1 LGALWRNKVRRISK
15 GLVIV
20 KLVLKDYLFSI
31 ILLASVLIGGA
42 VGVVLGPEAAVLK
55 PLGDLFLN
63 LLFMII
69 VPMVFFSIASAIAS
83 MGEMSRLGKI
93 MGSTIL
99 VFFVTALIAAVFGL
113 GVALL
118 MNPTEGI
125 NYATLQNVVQSEQSS
140 PAKTNQAGILGQLVQ
155 TFTVSD
161 FPLALSKSHILPLI
175 VLAAL
180 TGLATALVGE
190 AAKPVAAFLAAATQ
204 VMMKVVQLIMYY
216 APIGLGAYFANVV
229 GELGTQ
235 ILQGYLKTFITY
247 LVLTVIYYFGFFTL
261 YAYIAAGKKG
271 VKAFWRNALAPS
283 VTAIATCSSA
293 ASIPINL
300 VSAKAI
306 GVPKDMVETVIP
318 LGANIHKDGSVF
330 GGVLKIVF
338 LFGLFGMDMS
348 SFSTWMGIVGVSF
361 LVGAVMG
368 AIPGGGMIG
377 EMLIISVYGFSPEVL
392 PIIAVISTIID
403 APATLLNSTGNVVC
417 SMLIARLVEGKKWL
431 TKTYA

>member
-1 LGALWRNKVRRISK
+1 MKSISK
-15 GLVIV
+15 
-20 KLVLKDYLFSI
+20 DYWFST
-31 ILLASVLIGGA
+31 ILLASVLLGG
-42 VGVVLGPEAAVLK
+42 VIGVVLGPKASILK
-55 PLGDLFLN
+55 PFGDLFIN

-83 MGEMSRLGKI
+83 MGEMKRLGKI
-93 MGSTIL
+93 IGSIVL
-99 VFFVTALIAAVFGL
+99 VFFATAAIAAALGL
-113 GVALL
+113 IVTLL

-125 NYATLQNVVQSEQSS
+125 NYSSLQSVVQSEQISQD
-140 PAKTNQAGILGQLVQ
+140 KVKQIGILEQLVT

-161 FPLALSKSHILPLI
+161 FPLAMSKAHILPLI

-180 TGLATALVGE
+180 TGLSTALVGE
-190 AAKPVAAFLAAATQ
+190 AAKPVAAFLSAASQ
-204 VMMKVVQLIMYY
+204 VMMKIVQLIMYY

-235 ILQGYLKTFITY
+235 ILHGYLQTFITY
-247 LVLTVIYYFGFFTL
+247 LVLTVIYYFGFYTL
-261 YAYIAAGKKG
+261 YAYIAAGKQG
-271 VKAFWRNALAPS
+271 VAAFWSNALTPS
-283 VTAIATCSSA
+283 VTALATCSSA

-300 VSAKAI
+300 VSTKLI
-306 GVPKDMVETVIP
+306 GVPRDMVETIIP

-348 SFSTWMGIVGVSF
+348 SFSTCLGIIGVAF

-377 EMLIISVYGFSPEVL
+377 EMLIISVYGFPPEVL

-417 SMLIARLVEGKKWL
+417 SMLIARLVEGKDWL
-431 TKTYA
+431 TKAYA

>member
-1 LGALWRNKVRRISK
+1 M
-15 GLVIV
+15 

>member
-1 LGALWRNKVRRISK
+1 M
-15 GLVIV
+15 
-20 KLVLKDYLFSI
+20 VLKDYLFSI

-42 VGVVLGPEAAVLK
+42 VGGVLGPEASVLK

-261 YAYIAAGKKG
+261 YAYVAAGKKG

>member
-1 LGALWRNKVRRISK
+1 MKLIS
-15 GLVIV
+15 
-20 KLVLKDYLFSI
+20 KDYLFST
-31 ILLASVLIGGA
+31 ILLGSVLIGG
-42 VGVVLGPEAAVLK
+42 VLGVVLGPKASILK
-55 PLGDLFLN
+55 PFGDLFIN

-69 VPMVFFSIASAIAS
+69 VPMVFFSIASAIAT
-83 MGEMSRLGKI
+83 MGEMKRLGKI
-93 MGSTIL
+93 IGSIFL
-99 VFFVTALIAAVFGL
+99 VFFVTAMIASVLGL
-113 GVALL
+113 TVTLL

-125 NYATLQNVVQSEQSS
+125 NYSTLQSVVQADQSS
-140 PAKTNQAGILGQLVQ
+140 SDKAQAVGVLDQLVK

-161 FPLALSKSHILPLI
+161 FPLALSKAHILPLI

-190 AAKPVAAFLAAATQ
+190 AAKPVAAFLSAATQ
-204 VMMKVVQLIMYY
+204 VMMKIVQLIMYY

-235 ILQGYLKTFITY
+235 ILNGYLQTFITY
-247 LVLTVIYYFGFFTL
+247 LVLTVIYYFGFYTL

-271 VKAFWRNALAPS
+271 VVAFWHNALTPS
-283 VTAIATCSSA
+283 VTALATCSSA

-300 VSAKAI
+300 VATKSI
-306 GVPKDMVETVIP
+306 GVPADMVETIIP

-348 SFSTWMGIVGVSF
+348 SFSTCLGIVGVAF

-377 EMLIISVYGFSPEVL
+377 EMLIISVYGFPPEVL

-403 APATLLNSTGNVVC
+403 APATLLNSTGNMVC
-417 SMLIARLVEGKKWL
+417 SMLIARLVEGKDWL
-431 TKTYA
+431 ARA

>member
-1 LGALWRNKVRRISK
+1 M
-15 GLVIV
+15 

-42 VGVVLGPEAAVLK
+42 VGVVLGPEASVLK

-261 YAYIAAGKKG
+261 YAYVAAGKKG

>member
-1 LGALWRNKVRRISK
+1 MGALWRNKVRRISK

-42 VGVVLGPEAAVLK
+42 VGGVLGPEASVLK

-261 YAYIAAGKKG
+261 YAYVAAGKKG

>member
-1 LGALWRNKVRRISK
+1 MI
-15 GLVIV
+15 
-20 KLVLKDYLFSI
+20 
-31 ILLASVLIGGA
+31 
-42 VGVVLGPEAAVLK
+42 LGPKAAVLK
-55 PLGDLFLN
+55 PFGDLFIN

-83 MGEMSRLGKI
+83 MGEMQRLGKI
-93 MGSTIL
+93 IGSIVL
-99 VFFVTALIAAVFGL
+99 VFVVTALIAAVLGL
-113 GVALL
+113 GVTLL

-125 NYATLQNVVQSEQSS
+125 NYSTLQSVVQGDPNSS
-140 PAKTNQAGILGQLVQ
+140 DPVKAVGIVEQLVK

-175 VLAAL
+175 VLATL

-190 AAKPVAAFLAAATQ
+190 SAKPVAAFLSAATQ
-204 VMMKVVQLIMYY
+204 VMMKIVQLIMYY

-235 ILQGYLKTFITY
+235 ILQGYWQTFITY
-247 LVLTVIYYFGFFTL
+247 LVLTVIYYFGFYTL

-271 VKAFWRNALAPS
+271 VVVFWRNALTPS
-283 VTAIATCSSA
+283 VTALATCSSA

-300 VSAKAI
+300 VATKAI
-306 GVPKDMVETVIP
+306 GVPVDMVETIIP

-348 SFSTWMGIVGVSF
+348 SFSTCLGIVGVSF

-377 EMLIISVYGFSPEVL
+377 EMLIISVYGFPPEVL

-417 SMLIARLVEGKKWL
+417 SMLIARLVEGKDWL
-431 TKTYA
+431 TKAYA

>member
-1 LGALWRNKVRRISK
+1 M
-15 GLVIV
+15 

-42 VGVVLGPEAAVLK
+42 VGGVLGPEASVLK

-190 AAKPVAAFLAAATQ
+190 AAKPVATFLAAATQ

-261 YAYIAAGKKG
+261 YAYVAAGKKG

>member
-1 LGALWRNKVRRISK
+1 
-15 GLVIV
+15 VI
-20 KLVLKDYLFSI
+20 
-31 ILLASVLIGGA
+31 
-42 VGVVLGPEAAVLK
+42 LGPKAAVLK
-55 PLGDLFLN
+55 PFGDLFIN

-83 MGEMSRLGKI
+83 MGEMQRLGKI
-93 MGSTIL
+93 IGSIVL
-99 VFFVTALIAAVFGL
+99 VFVVTALIAAVLGL
-113 GVALL
+113 GVTLL

-125 NYATLQNVVQSEQSS
+125 NYSTLQSVVQGDPNSS
-140 PAKTNQAGILGQLVQ
+140 DPVKAVGIVEQLVK

-175 VLAAL
+175 VLATL

-190 AAKPVAAFLAAATQ
+190 SAKPVAAFLSAATQ
-204 VMMKVVQLIMYY
+204 VMMKIVQLIMYY

-235 ILQGYLKTFITY
+235 ILQGYWQTFITY
-247 LVLTVIYYFGFFTL
+247 LVLTVIYYFGFYTL
-261 YAYIAAGKKG
+261 YAYLAAGKKG
-271 VKAFWRNALAPS
+271 VVAFWRNALTPS
-283 VTAIATCSSA
+283 VTALATCSSA

-300 VSAKAI
+300 VATKAI
-306 GVPKDMVETVIP
+306 GVPVDMVETIIP

-348 SFSTWMGIVGVSF
+348 SFSTCLGIVGVSF

-377 EMLIISVYGFSPEVL
+377 EMLIISVYGFPPEVL

-417 SMLIARLVEGKKWL
+417 SMLIARLVEGKDWL
-431 TKTYA
+431 TKAYA

>member
-1 LGALWRNKVRRISK
+1 M
-15 GLVIV
+15 

-42 VGVVLGPEAAVLK
+42 VGVVLGPEASVLK

-190 AAKPVAAFLAAATQ
+190 AAKPVATFLAAATQ

-261 YAYIAAGKKG
+261 YAYVAAGKKG

>member
-1 LGALWRNKVRRISK
+1 MGVLRRNKVRRISK

-42 VGVVLGPEAAVLK
+42 VGVVLGPEASVLK

-261 YAYIAAGKKG
+261 YAYVAAGKKG

>member
-1 LGALWRNKVRRISK
+1 MKSIS
-15 GLVIV
+15 
-20 KLVLKDYLFSI
+20 KDYLFSTILLSSVLLGGVIGI
-31 ILLASVLIGGA
+31 ILGPKASVL
-42 VGVVLGPEAAVLK
+42 K
-55 PLGDLFLN
+55 PFGDLFIN

-83 MGEMSRLGKI
+83 MGEMKRLGKI
-93 MGSTIL
+93 IGSIIL
-99 VFFVTALIAAVFGL
+99 VFFATALIAAVLGL
-113 GVALL
+113 VVTLL
-118 MNPTEGI
+118 MHPTEGI
-125 NYATLQNVVQSEQSS
+125 NYSSLQSVVQADQTS
-140 PAKTNQAGILGQLVQ
+140 PDKVKTAGILEQLVT
-155 TFTVSD
+155 TFTVAD
-161 FPLALSKSHILPLI
+161 FPLALSKAHILPLI

-180 TGLATALVGE
+180 TGLSTALVGE
-190 AAKPVAAFLAAATQ
+190 AAKPVATFLAAGSK

-235 ILQGYLKTFITY
+235 ILHGYLQTFITY
-247 LVLTVIYYFGFFTL
+247 LVLTVIYYFGFYSL
-261 YAYIAAGKKG
+261 YAYIAAGKQG
-271 VKAFWRNALAPS
+271 VVTFWRNALTPS
-283 VTAIATCSSA
+283 VTALATCSSA
-293 ASIPINL
+293 ASIPVNL
-300 VSAKAI
+300 VATKSI
-306 GVPKDMVETVIP
+306 GVPEDMFETIIP

-348 SFSTWMGIVGVSF
+348 SFSTCLGIVGVAF

-377 EMLIISVYGFSPEVL
+377 EMLIISVYGFPPEVL

-417 SMLIARLVEGKKWL
+417 SMLIARLVEGKDWL
-431 TKTYA
+431 AKTTYA

>member
-1 LGALWRNKVRRISK
+1 MKLIS
-15 GLVIV
+15 
-20 KLVLKDYLFSI
+20 KDYLFST
-31 ILLASVLIGGA
+31 ILLGSVLLGGVLGAILGPKASVL
-42 VGVVLGPEAAVLK
+42 K
-55 PLGDLFLN
+55 PFGDLFIN

-69 VPMVFFSIASAIAS
+69 VPMVFFSIASAIAT
-83 MGEMSRLGKI
+83 MGEMKRLGKI
-93 MGSTIL
+93 IGSIVL
-99 VFFVTALIAAVFGL
+99 VFVVTALIAAVLGL
-113 GVALL
+113 GVTLL

-125 NYATLQNVVQSEQSS
+125 NYASLQSVVQGDQSS
-140 PAKTNQAGILGQLVQ
+140 PDKVQAVGVAEQLVK

-161 FPLALSKSHILPLI
+161 FPLVLSKSHILPLI

-180 TGLATALVGE
+180 TGLSTALVGE
-190 AAKPVAAFLAAATQ
+190 PAKPVANFLSAATK
-204 VMMKVVQLIMYY
+204 VMMKIVQLIMYY

-235 ILQGYLKTFITY
+235 ILHGYLQTFITY
-247 LVLTVIYYFGFFTL
+247 LVLTAIYYFGFYTL

-271 VKAFWRNALAPS
+271 VVAFWHNALTPS
-283 VTAIATCSSA
+283 VTALATCSSA

-300 VSAKAI
+300 VATKAI
-306 GVPKDMVETVIP
+306 GVPVDMVETIIP

-348 SFSTWMGIVGVSF
+348 SFATCLGIVGVSF

-377 EMLIISVYGFSPEVL
+377 EMLIISVYGFPPEVL

-417 SMLIARLVEGKKWL
+417 SMLIARLVEGKDWL
-431 TKTYA
+431 TKAYA

>member
-1 LGALWRNKVRRISK
+1 MKI
-15 GLVIV
+15 
-20 KLVLKDYLFSI
+20 LKDYLFTI
-31 ILLASVLIGGA
+31 VLLGSVLVGGVLGA
-42 VGVVLGPEAAVLK
+42 VLGPKAAVLK
-55 PLGDLFLN
+55 PFGDLFLN

-83 MGEMSRLGKI
+83 MGEMRRLGKI
-93 MGSTIL
+93 MGSIIL
-99 VFFVTALIAAVFGL
+99 VFFATGLIAAVLGL
-113 GVALL
+113 AVTMV

-125 NYATLQNVVQSEQSS
+125 NYSSLQSVVQSDQSS
-140 PAKTNQAGILGQLVQ
+140 PAKVEQPGIVGQLVK

-161 FPLALSKSHILPLI
+161 FPMALSKSHILPLI

-180 TGLATALVGE
+180 TGLSTALVGE
-190 AAKPVAAFLAAATQ
+190 AAKPVASFLAAATQ
-204 VMMKVVQLIMYY
+204 VMMKVVQIIMYY

-235 ILQGYLKTFITY
+235 ILQGYLQTFITY
-247 LVLTVIYYFGFFTL
+247 LVLTVIYYFGFFTI
-261 YAYIAAGKKG
+261 YAYIAAGKQG
-271 VKAFWRNALAPS
+271 VAAFWRNAVTPS
-283 VTAIATCSSA
+283 VTALATCSSA

-300 VSAKAI
+300 VATKAI

-348 SFSTWMGIVGVSF
+348 SFSTLMGIVGVSF

-417 SMLIARLVEGKKWL
+417 SMLIARLIEGKNWL
-431 TKTYA
+431 AKT

>member
-1 LGALWRNKVRRISK
+1 MGALWRNKFRRISK
-15 GLVIV
+15 GLVSV
-20 KLVLKDYLFSI
+20 KLILKDYLFSI
-31 ILLASVLIGGA
+31 ILLASVLIGGV
-42 VGVVLGPEAAVLK
+42 VGVFLGPEAAVLK

-83 MGEMSRLGKI
+83 MGAMSRLGKI

-125 NYATLQNVVQSEQSS
+125 NYATLQNVVQSEPSS

-155 TFTVSD
+155 TFTVAD

-190 AAKPVAAFLAAATQ
+190 AAKPVASFLAAATQ

-348 SFSTWMGIVGVSF
+348 SFSTCMGIVGVSF